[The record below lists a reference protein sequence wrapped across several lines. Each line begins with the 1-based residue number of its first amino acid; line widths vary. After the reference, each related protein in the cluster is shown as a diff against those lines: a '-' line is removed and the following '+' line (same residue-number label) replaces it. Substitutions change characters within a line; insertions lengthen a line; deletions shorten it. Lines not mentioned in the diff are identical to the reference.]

1 MCKLPIMSQS
11 VRVAY
16 HVPKCTNYLSCPI
29 IFKLPIMSQKEDI
42 ISLYITPGPTK
53 IVTNHS
59 KYNQIKPTQN
69 LNSTSQPIFIIS
81 PKFQWIFMVSFT
93 FESLKINLR
102 YSFNNHIS
110 EIDCWRNLKGDAPIH
125 NDTLQ
130 IFVWSM
136 RNP

>member
-1 MCKLPIMSQS
+1 MCKLPIVSELCKLHIMSQIVQITCY
-11 VRVAY
+11 VRKLANY
-16 HVPKCTNYLSCPI
+16 TSSPKFRKLISLKISKLPICPKITYYVPKCASCLSCPKMYTNYLSCPI

-81 PKFQWIFMVSFT
+81 PKFQ
-93 FESLKINLR
+93 
-102 YSFNNHIS
+102 
-110 EIDCWRNLKGDAPIH
+110 
-125 NDTLQ
+125 
-130 IFVWSM
+130 
-136 RNP
+136 